1 MSSSASRSG
10 VGRAGGGGEAVAGP
24 AEARRAA
31 ASGKKGSE
39 PALSASLVLLAML
52 PEPAPDGHDYRVLL
66 LKRHESSRTY
76 TNAYVFPGGN
86 VDPIDGDTSA
96 WPSSFFPSLA
106 PFTAGGASPPSTT
119 ASTSSSLSDAD
130 LQTVKL
136 CALRETFEESGVLLF
151 EALPESEGAQPD
163 ALVQAEKT
171 WIDKNG
177 LRKTELREEVHKSGA
192 KFVELFEKE
201 LGAGVRPAVGRLTH
215 WANWITPLGLPR
227 RFDTH
232 FFISILPPSSSASS
246 SHHSHHYPHSLLA
259 TSDGVETSI
268 AEWLTPSEAI
278 RRALAHVAQLPS
290 HLASIPSTTAQYAPQ
305 PASMGDN
312 PSDAIIL
319 HPPQFYLLAEL
330 AHNHKSYRSLLLADR
345 SASANPSTPPV
356 VRPRAVRPFTPQIA
370 HVVDSSGKKRGA
382 TLLPGDEDFVP
393 PSLDVGSAFVVRE
406 LGKGSADGEGKGQ
419 GKMGGR
425 HRTYV
430 LPPGKGVQGLTVLG
444 VHRKGMQDELGVG
457 WEDMQAGDVGENGSN
472 RARL

>member
-10 VGRAGGGGEAVAGP
+10 VEQAEGGGEAVAGA

-31 ASGKKGSE
+31 AGGKKGSE
-39 PALSASLVLLAML
+39 PALSASLVLLAVL

-106 PFTAGGASPPSTT
+106 PFTGGVASPPSTT
-119 ASTSSSLSDAD
+119 ASASSSLSDAD

-151 EALPESEGAQPD
+151 EALSESEGAQQD

-171 WIDKNG
+171 WTDKTG
-177 LRKTELREEVHKSGA
+177 LRKTEFREEVHKSGG
-192 KFVELFEKE
+192 KFVELFAKE
-201 LGAGVRPAVGRLTH
+201 LGGGVRPAVGRLTH

-246 SHHSHHYPHSLLA
+246 SHHSPHSLLA

-290 HLASIPSTTAQYAPQ
+290 HQASIPSTTAQYAPQ
-305 PASMGDN
+305 PTSMGDN

-330 AHNHKSYRSLLLADR
+330 AHNHKSYRSLLAGR
-345 SASANPSTPPV
+345 SASANPSSPPV

-382 TLLPGDEDFVP
+382 TLLPGDDDFVP
-393 PSLDVGSAFVVRE
+393 PRSDVGDAFVVRE
-406 LGKGSADGEGKGQ
+406 VGKGSADGEGKGQ
-419 GKMGGR
+419 GKRGGR

-444 VHRKGMQDELGVG
+444 VHRKGMQDELGAG
-457 WEDMQAGDVGENGSN
+457 WEDMQAGDVGENGSS